1 MNTLSN
7 VLILMIF
14 IYVALIVGV
23 PGTTTDNVLR
33 QKFFLFAGITIF
45 QFLLH
50 VVTQIRKN
58 PEKRVKV
65 NNMISDSVQT
75 ASAAVI
81 GFSVY
86 VDLVS
91 MGWSKIMLEPYLG
104 TRHKNSLIITLTII
118 SFVGFL
124 KVFKSITNDRF

>member
-1 MNTLSN
+1 
-7 VLILMIF
+7 MIF

>member
-14 IYVALIVGV
+14 IYVSLVVGV
-23 PGTTTDNVLR
+23 PGTNTDNVLK

-50 VVTQIRKN
+50 VVTQIRNN

-65 NNMISDSVQT
+65 NDMISDSVQT
-75 ASAAVI
+75 SSAAVI
-81 GFSVY
+81 GFSIY
-86 VDLVS
+86 IDLVS
-91 MGWSKIMLEPYLG
+91 MAWSKVLIEPYLG
-104 TRHKNSLIITLTII
+104 SRHKNSLAITLTVI
-118 SFVGFL
+118 SFIGFL
-124 KVFKSITNDRF
+124 KIFKSITNDRF

>member
-14 IYVALIVGV
+14 IYVSLVVGV
-23 PGTTTDNVLR
+23 PGTNTDNVLK

-50 VVTQIRKN
+50 VVTQIRNN

-65 NNMISDSVQT
+65 NDMISDSVQT

-81 GFSVY
+81 GFSIY
-86 VDLVS
+86 IDLVS
-91 MGWSKIMLEPYLG
+91 MAWSKVLVEPYLG
-104 TRHKNSLIITLTII
+104 SRHKNSLTITLTVI
-118 SFVGFL
+118 SFISFL
-124 KVFKSITNDRF
+124 KIFKSITNDRF

>member
-7 VLILMIF
+7 LLIMLIF
-14 IYVALIVGV
+14 IYVSLLVGV
-23 PGTTTDNVLR
+23 PGTNTDNVLR

-50 VVTQIRKN
+50 VVTQIKKN

-65 NNMISDSVQT
+65 NEMISDSIQV

-91 MGWSKIMLEPYLG
+91 MEWSKVVIEPYLG
-104 TRHKNSLIITLTII
+104 TRSKNSLMISLTVI
-118 SFVGFL
+118 SFISLL
-124 KVFKSITNDRF
+124 KIFKSITRDRF

>member
-23 PGTTTDNVLR
+23 PGTSTNNVLR

-58 PEKRVKV
+58 PEKRVKI
-65 NNMISDSVQT
+65 NDMISDSVQT

-91 MGWSKIMLEPYLG
+91 MGWSKIMMEPYLG
-104 TRHKNSLIITLTII
+104 TRHKNSLVITLTII

>member
-14 IYVALIVGV
+14 IYVSLIVGV
-23 PGTTTDNVLR
+23 PGTNTDNILR

-50 VVTQIRKN
+50 VVTQIKKN
-58 PEKRVKV
+58 PKKRVRV
-65 NNMISDSVQT
+65 NQMISDSIQT

-86 VDLVS
+86 TDLVT
-91 MGWSKIMLEPYLG
+91 MNWSKGMIEPYLG
-104 TRHKNSLIITLTII
+104 TRHKNSLMITLTVIG
-118 SFVGFL
+118 FVAIV
-124 KVFKSITNDRF
+124 KIFKTITRN

>member
-14 IYVALIVGV
+14 IYVSLVVGV
-23 PGTTTDNVLR
+23 PGTNTDNVLK

-50 VVTQIRKN
+50 VVTQIRNN

-65 NNMISDSVQT
+65 NDMISDSVQT

-81 GFSVY
+81 GFSIY
-86 VDLVS
+86 IDLVS
-91 MGWSKIMLEPYLG
+91 MAWSKVLIEPYLG
-104 TRHKNSLIITLTII
+104 SRHKNSLAITLTVI

-124 KVFKSITNDRF
+124 KIFKSITNDRF

>member
-23 PGTTTDNVLR
+23 PGTSTNNILR

-58 PEKRVKV
+58 PEKRVKI
-65 NNMISDSVQT
+65 NDMISDSIQT

-91 MGWSKIMLEPYLG
+91 MGWSKIMIEPYLG
-104 TRHKNSLIITLTII
+104 TRHKNSLVITLTVI

-124 KVFKSITNDRF
+124 KIFKSITNDRF

>member
-14 IYVALIVGV
+14 IYVSLVVGV
-23 PGTTTDNVLR
+23 PGTNTDNVLK

-50 VVTQIRKN
+50 IVTQIKNN

-65 NNMISDSVQT
+65 NEMISDSVQT
-75 ASAAVI
+75 SSAAVI
-81 GFSVY
+81 GFSIY
-86 VDLVS
+86 IDLVS
-91 MGWSKIMLEPYLG
+91 MAWSKVLIEPYLG
-104 TRHKNSLIITLTII
+104 SRHKNSLAITLTVI

-124 KVFKSITNDRF
+124 KIFKSITNDRF

>member
-1 MNTLSN
+1 
-7 VLILMIF
+7 MIF

-23 PGTTTDNVLR
+23 PGTSTENVLR

-50 VVTQIRKN
+50 VVTQIKKN

-65 NNMISDSVQT
+65 NDMISDSVQT

-91 MGWSKIMLEPYLG
+91 MGWSKIMMEPYLG
-104 TRHKNSLIITLTII
+104 TRHKNSLVITLTII
-118 SFVGFL
+118 SFIGFL
-124 KVFKSITNDRF
+124 KIFKSITNDRF

>member
-23 PGTTTDNVLR
+23 PGTSTNNILR

-65 NNMISDSVQT
+65 NDMISDSIQT

-91 MGWSKIMLEPYLG
+91 MGWSKIMIEPYLG
-104 TRHKNSLIITLTII
+104 TRHKNSLVITLTVI

-124 KVFKSITNDRF
+124 KIFKSITNDRF

>member
-7 VLILMIF
+7 LLIMLIF
-14 IYVALIVGV
+14 IYVSLVVGV
-23 PGTTTDNVLR
+23 PGTNTDNILR

-50 VVTQIRKN
+50 VVTQIKKN

-65 NNMISDSVQT
+65 NDMISDSIQV

-86 VDLVS
+86 VDEMAVMRTTTAMTIALV
-91 MGWSKIMLEPYLG
+91 MV
-104 TRHKNSLIITLTII
+104 TTI
-118 SFVGFL
+118 GDEDA
-124 KVFKSITNDRF
+124 DRYYSYYVAVI

>member
-23 PGTTTDNVLR
+23 PGTSTNNILR

-58 PEKRVKV
+58 P
-65 NNMISDSVQT
+65 
-75 ASAAVI
+75 
-81 GFSVY
+81 
-86 VDLVS
+86 
-91 MGWSKIMLEPYLG
+91 
-104 TRHKNSLIITLTII
+104 
-118 SFVGFL
+118 
-124 KVFKSITNDRF
+124 

>member
-23 PGTTTDNVLR
+23 PGTSTDNVLR

-50 VVTQIRKN
+50 VVTQIKKN
-58 PEKRVKV
+58 PEKRVKI
-65 NNMISDSVQT
+65 NDMISDSIQT
-75 ASAAVI
+75 SSAAVI

-91 MGWSKIMLEPYLG
+91 MGWSKILMEPYLG
-104 TRHKNSLIITLTII
+104 TRHKNSLVITLTII

-124 KVFKSITNDRF
+124 KIFKSITNDRF

>member
-7 VLILMIF
+7 LLIMLIF
-14 IYVALIVGV
+14 VYVSLVVGV
-23 PGTTTDNVLR
+23 PGTNTDNVLR

-50 VVTQIRKN
+50 VVTQIKKN

-65 NNMISDSVQT
+65 NQMISDSIQT

-86 VDLVS
+86 VDLLS
-91 MGWSKIMLEPYLG
+91 MPWSKVLIEPYLG
-104 TRHKNSLIITLTII
+104 TRHKNSLVITLTVLSFI
-118 SFVGFL
+118 SLL
-124 KVFKSITNDRF
+124 KIFKSITSDRY

>member
-14 IYVALIVGV
+14 TYVALIVGV
-23 PGTTTDNVLR
+23 PGTSTDNVLR

-65 NNMISDSVQT
+65 NEMISDSVQT

-91 MGWSKIMLEPYLG
+91 MGWSKIMMEPYLG
-104 TRHKNSLIITLTII
+104 SRHKNSLVITLTII

>member
-7 VLILMIF
+7 LLIMLIF
-14 IYVALIVGV
+14 IYVSLVVGV
-23 PGTTTDNVLR
+23 PGTNTDNILR

-50 VVTQIRKN
+50 VVTQIKKN

-65 NNMISDSVQT
+65 NDMISDSIQV

-86 VDLVS
+86 VDLVT
-91 MGWSKIMLEPYLG
+91 MEWSKIIIEPYLG
-104 TRHKNSLIITLTII
+104 TRSKNSLVISLTVI
-118 SFVGFL
+118 SFISLL
-124 KVFKSITNDRF
+124 KIFKSITRDRF

>member
-23 PGTTTDNVLR
+23 PGTSTDNVLR

-50 VVTQIRKN
+50 VVTQIKKN

-65 NNMISDSVQT
+65 NDMISDSIQT
-75 ASAAVI
+75 SSAAVI

-91 MGWSKIMLEPYLG
+91 MGWSKIMMEPYLG
-104 TRHKNSLIITLTII
+104 TRHKNSLVITLTII

-124 KVFKSITNDRF
+124 KIFKSITNDRF

>member
-14 IYVALIVGV
+14 TYVALIVGV
-23 PGTTTDNVLR
+23 PGTSTDNILR

-65 NNMISDSVQT
+65 NEMISDSVQT

-91 MGWSKIMLEPYLG
+91 MGWSKIMMEPYLG
-104 TRHKNSLIITLTII
+104 SRHKNSLVITLTII

>member
-7 VLILMIF
+7 LLILMIF

-23 PGTTTDNVLR
+23 PGTSTENVLR

-50 VVTQIRKN
+50 VVTQIKKN

-65 NNMISDSVQT
+65 NDMISDSVQT

-91 MGWSKIMLEPYLG
+91 MGWSKIMMEPYLG
-104 TRHKNSLIITLTII
+104 TRHKNSLVITLTII
-118 SFVGFL
+118 SFIGFL
-124 KVFKSITNDRF
+124 KIFKSITNDRF

>member
-7 VLILMIF
+7 LLIMLIF
-14 IYVALIVGV
+14 IYVSLVVGV
-23 PGTTTDNVLR
+23 PGTNTDNVLR

-50 VVTQIRKN
+50 VVTQIKKN

-65 NNMISDSVQT
+65 NQMISDSIQT

-91 MGWSKIMLEPYLG
+91 MSWSKVLIEPYLG
-104 TRHKNSLIITLTII
+104 TRHKNSLVITLTVI
-118 SFVGFL
+118 SFISLL
-124 KVFKSITNDRF
+124 KIFKSITSDRY

>member
-23 PGTTTDNVLR
+23 PGTSTNNVLR

-65 NNMISDSVQT
+65 NDMISDSVQT

-91 MGWSKIMLEPYLG
+91 MGWSKIMMEPYLG
-104 TRHKNSLIITLTII
+104 TRHKNSLVITLTII

>member
-23 PGTTTDNVLR
+23 PGTSTQNVLR

-65 NNMISDSVQT
+65 NDMISDSIQT

-91 MGWSKIMLEPYLG
+91 MGWSKIMMEPYLG
-104 TRHKNSLIITLTII
+104 TRHKNSLVITLTII

-124 KVFKSITNDRF
+124 KIFKSITNDRF